1 VSTTYLAILEE
12 LAKRTGLGRLGIA
25 TAAGTAATIADSQ
38 RMLGLVSPAISIGA
52 PILITSGAR
61 AGNHTYVQ
69 AEPPKTTGILSVA
82 PDLAGALTIADTF
95 QVWNSDFGHVDRV
108 KECVNRA
115 LTQWCAR
122 RVLVPLAILLDGD
135 MEKTGYADWT
145 AATSAALAKAAMA
158 EGAPV
163 RQALGVTNASLAGYA
178 YQEIAVQPNDQLAIV
193 CCCRSQSGATHTPK
207 LVVYDVTNAATI
219 SLSGDGGTALP
230 GVTWQVL
237 RNSFVVPTGCR
248 AVQIRL
254 GVATAADDVYWAW
267 VALTQESARE
277 VVLPDRTNRANRVG
291 RVYRAHRAVSSPYEP
306 PGSWQ
311 LEEVTGVEKVAT
323 RGTGGVVLR
332 FPGML
337 GDYLYLYEEYQ
348 PYTALSALSDTTE
361 VPLDWAVAASAYEC
375 FDLLWGQWREGQASR
390 APMPGQMDPNP
401 YAASRQRWMSRL
413 LAERALALGQPHTVF
428 RTA

>member
-25 TAAGTAATIADSQ
+25 TAVGTAATIADSQ

-122 RVLVPLAILLDGD
+122 RVLVPLTILLDGD
-135 MEKTGYADWT
+135 MEKVAYADWT
-145 AATSAALAKAAMA
+145 AGLAATLAKVASG
-158 EGAPV
+158 EGQPV
-163 RQALGVTNASLAGYA
+163 RQKLSVTNAANAGYA
-178 YQEIAVQPNDQLAIV
+178 YQAYSEVQPCQQFSLV
-193 CCCRSQSGATHTPK
+193 TLSQGSVATSVPT
-207 LVVYDVTNAATI
+207 VAVNDVTNAVDIPLT
-219 SLSGDGGTALP
+219 GDGASAVAGAAF
-230 GVTWQVL
+230 QVC
-237 RNSFVVPTGCR
+237 RNQFTIPTGCR
-248 AVQIRL
+248 SIQVRL
-254 GVATAADDVYWAW
+254 GVLTGGDDVLWGWA
-267 VALTQESARE
+267 ALIDQNARE
-277 VVLPDRTNRANRVG
+277 VVLPDRINRANRVG
-291 RVYRAHRAVSSPYEP
+291 RVYRAHRTVSDPYEP
-306 PGSWQ
+306 PGSWH

-332 FPGML
+332 FPEVL

-348 PYTALSALSDTTE
+348 PYAALSALSDTTE

-413 LAERALALGQPHTVF
+413 LAERALALGPPHTVF